1 MVSEGA
7 VFCGSDGTVEQW
19 RLLGWKHVVQAIH
32 VNRQESKERIVFF
45 SANVPLFIMYSLMD
59 K

>member
-1 MVSEGA
+1 MVSEG
-7 VFCGSDGTVEQW
+7 VVHCGSDGMVEQW
-19 RLLGWKHVVQAIH
+19 RLLGWKHVLQAIH

-45 SANVPLFIMYSLMD
+45 SVNVLLFIMYSLMD

>member
-1 MVSEGA
+1 MFSEGA
-7 VFCGSDGTVEQW
+7 VRCVSDGMVEQW
-19 RLLGWKHVVQAIH
+19 RLLRWKHVVQAIH

-45 SANVPLFIMYSLMD
+45 SVNVLLFIMYSLMD